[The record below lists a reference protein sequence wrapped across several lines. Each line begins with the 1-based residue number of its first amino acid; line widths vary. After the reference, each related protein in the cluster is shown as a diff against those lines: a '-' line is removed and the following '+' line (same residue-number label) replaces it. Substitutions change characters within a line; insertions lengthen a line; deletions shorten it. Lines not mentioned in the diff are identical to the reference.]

1 MKDRVSG
8 AILLQCFY
16 AVIEKVFV
24 FDRETLQS
32 I

>member
-8 AILLQCFY
+8 TILLRFH

-24 FDRETLQS
+24 SDRETLQS